1 MKVVASAPEG
11 LEKSLAEEISNLG
24 GFNINTYK
32 RFINFECDFETF
44 YRVHFYSRLAF
55 RFYREIASFNC
66 YDKQSLYAG
75 VRDSFDWLNWL
86 HFDKTFNVQVTG
98 RTSSLSHTHFTALEV
113 KNSITDLQQAVWNKR
128 SNISLANPDFIIHLH
143 LNNNK
148 AILSLQSS
156 VESLHKRGYRP
167 AIGNAPLKENLASGL
182 INMTK
187 WNGKVPLID
196 FMCGSGTFLIEAVN
210 QFLGVPINIDQVYL
224 FENWLDFRQ
233 DIYLNEKN
241 KAKNKIINYEKLPTI
256 IGCEINKKVFEQA
269 NVNISLAGLEN
280 YIELIN
286 NDFLALQLSC
296 SPGIIICNPPYG
308 KKLGDENELICLYE
322 QMGIFLK
329 NNFSGW
335 EFWLLSGNPKL
346 TKYLKMKSSLKIPVS
361 NGGIDCRW
369 IKYLIRLFNFCLKR
383 PLLSCLNLLM
393 FEEDKVLWLIFL
405 QASNLSLQE
414 INR

>member
-1 MKVVASAPEG
+1 MNVVASSPEG

-66 YDKQSLYAG
+66 YDKQSLYEG

-86 HFDKTFNVQVTG
+86 HYEKTFNVQVTG

-113 KNSITDLQQAVWNKR
+113 KNSITDLQKAVWNKR
-128 SNISLANPDFIIHLH
+128 SNISLENPDFIIHLH

-148 AILSLQSS
+148 AIISLQSS

-182 INMTK
+182 INMTQ

-224 FENWLDFRQ
+224 FENWLDFRK

-296 SPGIIICNPPYG
+296 TPGIIICNPPYG

-369 IKYLIRLFNFCLKR
+369 IKYLIR
-383 PLLSCLNLLM
+383 
-393 FEEDKVLWLIFL
+393 
-405 QASNLSLQE
+405 
-414 INR
+414 

>member
-1 MKVVASAPEG
+1 MNVVASSPAG

-75 VRDSFDWLNWL
+75 VRDSFDWLHWL

-98 RTSSLSHTHFTALEV
+98 RTSSLSHTHYTALEV

-128 SNISLANPDFIIHLH
+128 SNVSLANPDFIIHLH

-156 VESLHKRGYRP
+156 IESLHKRGYRP

-182 INMTK
+182 INMTQ

-210 QFLGVPINIDQVYL
+210 QYLEVPINIDQVYL
-224 FENWLDFRQ
+224 FENWLDFRK

-241 KAKNKIINYEKLPTI
+241 KAKNKIINYEKLPKI

-296 SPGIIICNPPYG
+296 TPGIIICNPPYG
-308 KKLGDENELICLYE
+308 KKLGDENELIYLYE

-369 IKYLIRLFNFCLKR
+369 IKYLIR
-383 PLLSCLNLLM
+383 
-393 FEEDKVLWLIFL
+393 
-405 QASNLSLQE
+405 
-414 INR
+414 

>member
-1 MKVVASAPEG
+1 MNVVASSPEG

-128 SNISLANPDFIIHLH
+128 SNISLDNPDFIIHLH

-182 INMTK
+182 INMTQ

-210 QFLGVPINIDQVYL
+210 QYLGVPINIDQVYL
-224 FENWLDFRQ
+224 FENWLDFRK

-241 KAKNKIINYEKLPTI
+241 KAKNKIINYEKLPKI

-296 SPGIIICNPPYG
+296 TPGIIICNPPYG

-369 IKYLIRLFNFCLKR
+369 IKYLIR
-383 PLLSCLNLLM
+383 
-393 FEEDKVLWLIFL
+393 
-405 QASNLSLQE
+405 
-414 INR
+414 

>member
-1 MKVVASAPEG
+1 MNVVASSPEG

-66 YDKQSLYAG
+66 YDKQSLYEG

-86 HFDKTFNVQVTG
+86 HFEKTFNVQVTG

-128 SNISLANPDFIIHLH
+128 SNISLDNPDFIIHLH

-182 INMTK
+182 INMTQ

-210 QFLGVPINIDQVYL
+210 QFLEVPINIDQVYL
-224 FENWLDFRQ
+224 FENWLDFRK

-296 SPGIIICNPPYG
+296 TPGIIICNPPYG

-369 IKYLIRLFNFCLKR
+369 IKYLIR
-383 PLLSCLNLLM
+383 
-393 FEEDKVLWLIFL
+393 
-405 QASNLSLQE
+405 
-414 INR
+414 

>member
-1 MKVVASAPEG
+1 MNVVASSPEG

-128 SNISLANPDFIIHLH
+128 SNISLDNPDFIIHLH

-182 INMTK
+182 INMTQ

-210 QFLGVPINIDQVYL
+210 QYLGVPINIDQVYL
-224 FENWLDFRQ
+224 FENWLDFRK

-286 NDFLALQLSC
+286 NDFLTLQLSC
-296 SPGIIICNPPYG
+296 TPGIIICNPPYG
-308 KKLGDENELICLYE
+308 KKLGDENELIYLYE

-369 IKYLIRLFNFCLKR
+369 IKYLVR
-383 PLLSCLNLLM
+383 
-393 FEEDKVLWLIFL
+393 
-405 QASNLSLQE
+405 
-414 INR
+414 

>member
-1 MKVVASAPEG
+1 MNVVASSPEG

-98 RTSSLSHTHFTALEV
+98 KTSSLSHTHFTALEV

-128 SNISLANPDFIIHLH
+128 SNISLDNPDFIIHLH

-182 INMTK
+182 INMTQ

-210 QFLGVPINIDQVYL
+210 QYLGVPINIDQVYL
-224 FENWLDFRQ
+224 FENWLDFRK

-296 SPGIIICNPPYG
+296 TPGIIICNPPYG

-369 IKYLIRLFNFCLKR
+369 IKYLIR
-383 PLLSCLNLLM
+383 
-393 FEEDKVLWLIFL
+393 
-405 QASNLSLQE
+405 
-414 INR
+414 

>member
-1 MKVVASAPEG
+1 MNVVASSAEG

-24 GFNINTYK
+24 GFNINTFK
-32 RFINFECDFETF
+32 RFINFECDLETF

-86 HFDKTFNVQVTG
+86 YFDKTFNVQVTG

-128 SNISLANPDFIIHLH
+128 SNISLDNPDFIIHLH

-167 AIGNAPLKENLASGL
+167 AIGYAPLKENLASGL
-182 INMTK
+182 INMTQ

-269 NVNISLAGLEN
+269 NLNISLAGLEN

-286 NDFLALQLSC
+286 NDFLELQLSC
-296 SPGIIICNPPYG
+296 TPGIIICNPPYG
-308 KKLGDENELICLYE
+308 KKLGDENELISLYE

-329 NNFSGW
+329 NNFSAW

-369 IKYLIRLFNFCLKR
+369 IKYLIR
-383 PLLSCLNLLM
+383 
-393 FEEDKVLWLIFL
+393 
-405 QASNLSLQE
+405 
-414 INR
+414 

>member
-1 MKVVASAPEG
+1 MNVVASSPEG

-128 SNISLANPDFIIHLH
+128 SNISLDNPDFIIHLH
-143 LNNNK
+143 LNNNN

-156 VESLHKRGYRP
+156 LESLHKRGYRP

-182 INMTK
+182 INMTQ

-224 FENWLDFRQ
+224 FENWLDFRK

-241 KAKNKIINYEKLPTI
+241 KAKNKIINYEKLPKI
-256 IGCEINKKVFEQA
+256 IGSEINKKVFEQA

-296 SPGIIICNPPYG
+296 TPGIIICNPPYG
-308 KKLGDENELICLYE
+308 KKLGDENELIYLYE

-369 IKYLIRLFNFCLKR
+369 IKYLIR
-383 PLLSCLNLLM
+383 
-393 FEEDKVLWLIFL
+393 
-405 QASNLSLQE
+405 
-414 INR
+414 

>member
-1 MKVVASAPEG
+1 MNVVASSPEG

-75 VRDSFDWLNWL
+75 VRDSFDWLNWV

-128 SNISLANPDFIIHLH
+128 SNISLDNPDFIIHLH

-182 INMTK
+182 INMTQ

-224 FENWLDFRQ
+224 FENWLDFRK

-296 SPGIIICNPPYG
+296 TPGIIICNPPYG

-369 IKYLIRLFNFCLKR
+369 IKYLIR
-383 PLLSCLNLLM
+383 
-393 FEEDKVLWLIFL
+393 
-405 QASNLSLQE
+405 
-414 INR
+414 

>member
-1 MKVVASAPEG
+1 MNVVASSPEG

-113 KNSITDLQQAVWNKR
+113 KNSITDLQQSVWNKR
-128 SNISLANPDFIIHLH
+128 SNISLDNPDFIIHLH

-182 INMTK
+182 INMTQ

-210 QFLGVPINIDQVYL
+210 QFLRVPINIDQVYL
-224 FENWLDFRQ
+224 FENWLDFKK

-296 SPGIIICNPPYG
+296 TPGIIICNPPYG
-308 KKLGDENELICLYE
+308 KKLGDANELICLYE

-335 EFWLLSGNPKL
+335 EFWMLSGNPKL

-369 IKYLIRLFNFCLKR
+369 IKYLIR
-383 PLLSCLNLLM
+383 
-393 FEEDKVLWLIFL
+393 
-405 QASNLSLQE
+405 
-414 INR
+414 

>member
-1 MKVVASAPEG
+1 MNVVASSPEG

-113 KNSITDLQQAVWNKR
+113 KNSITDLQKAVWNKR

-182 INMTK
+182 INMTQ

-224 FENWLDFRQ
+224 FENWLDFRK

-296 SPGIIICNPPYG
+296 IPGIIICNPPYG

-369 IKYLIRLFNFCLKR
+369 IKYLIR
-383 PLLSCLNLLM
+383 
-393 FEEDKVLWLIFL
+393 
-405 QASNLSLQE
+405 
-414 INR
+414 

>member
-1 MKVVASAPEG
+1 MNVVASAPEG

-128 SNISLANPDFIIHLH
+128 SNISLDNPDFIIHLH

-182 INMTK
+182 INMTQ

-210 QFLGVPINIDQVYL
+210 QFLEVPINIDQVYL
-224 FENWLDFRQ
+224 FENWLDFRK

-296 SPGIIICNPPYG
+296 TPGIIICNPPYG

-322 QMGIFLK
+322 QIGIFLK

-369 IKYLIRLFNFCLKR
+369 IKYLIR
-383 PLLSCLNLLM
+383 
-393 FEEDKVLWLIFL
+393 
-405 QASNLSLQE
+405 
-414 INR
+414 

>member
-1 MKVVASAPEG
+1 MNVVASSPEG

-55 RFYREIASFNC
+55 RFYREIASFSC

-98 RTSSLSHTHFTALEV
+98 RTSSLSHSHFTALEV

-128 SNISLANPDFIIHLH
+128 SNISLDNPDFIIHLH

-156 VESLHKRGYRP
+156 LESLHKRGYRP

-182 INMTK
+182 INMTQ

-210 QFLGVPINIDQVYL
+210 QFLGVPININQVYL
-224 FENWLDFRQ
+224 FENWLDFRK

-296 SPGIIICNPPYG
+296 TPGIIICNPPYG

-369 IKYLIRLFNFCLKR
+369 IKYLIR
-383 PLLSCLNLLM
+383 
-393 FEEDKVLWLIFL
+393 
-405 QASNLSLQE
+405 
-414 INR
+414 

>member
-1 MKVVASAPEG
+1 MNVVASCPEG

-24 GFNINTYK
+24 GLNINTFK

-75 VRDSFDWLNWL
+75 VSDSFDWLNWL

-143 LNNNK
+143 LNNNQ

-182 INMTK
+182 INMTQ

-210 QFLGVPINIDQVYL
+210 QYLGVPINIDQVYL
-224 FENWLDFRQ
+224 FENWLDFRK
-233 DIYLNEKN
+233 DIYLIEKN

-296 SPGIIICNPPYG
+296 TPGIIICNPPYG
-308 KKLGDENELICLYE
+308 KKLGDENELIYLYE

-369 IKYLIRLFNFCLKR
+369 IKYLIR
-383 PLLSCLNLLM
+383 
-393 FEEDKVLWLIFL
+393 
-405 QASNLSLQE
+405 
-414 INR
+414 

>member
-1 MKVVASAPEG
+1 MNVVASAPEG

-182 INMTK
+182 INMTQ

-224 FENWLDFRQ
+224 FENWLDFRK

-296 SPGIIICNPPYG
+296 TPGIIICNPPYG
-308 KKLGDENELICLYE
+308 KKLGDENELIFLYE

-369 IKYLIRLFNFCLKR
+369 IKYLIR
-383 PLLSCLNLLM
+383 
-393 FEEDKVLWLIFL
+393 
-405 QASNLSLQE
+405 
-414 INR
+414 

>member
-1 MKVVASAPEG
+1 MNVVASSPEG

-24 GFNINTYK
+24 GFNINSYK

-66 YDKQSLYAG
+66 YDKQSLYTW

-113 KNSITDLQQAVWNKR
+113 KNSITDLQQSVWNKR
-128 SNISLANPDFIIHLH
+128 SNISLDNPDFIIHLH

-182 INMTK
+182 INMTQ

-210 QFLGVPINIDQVYL
+210 QFLGVPINIDRVYL
-224 FENWLDFRQ
+224 FENWLDFRK

-241 KAKNKIINYEKLPTI
+241 KAKNKIINYEKLPPI

-296 SPGIIICNPPYG
+296 TPGIIICNPPYG

-369 IKYLIRLFNFCLKR
+369 IKYLIR
-383 PLLSCLNLLM
+383 
-393 FEEDKVLWLIFL
+393 
-405 QASNLSLQE
+405 
-414 INR
+414 

>member
-1 MKVVASAPEG
+1 MNVVASSPEG

-24 GFNINTYK
+24 GFNINTFK

-182 INMTK
+182 INMTQ

-210 QFLGVPINIDQVYL
+210 QYLGVPINIDQVYL
-224 FENWLDFRQ
+224 FENWLDFRK

-241 KAKNKIINYEKLPTI
+241 KAKNKIINYKKLPTI

-296 SPGIIICNPPYG
+296 TPGIIICNPPYG
-308 KKLGDENELICLYE
+308 KKLGDENELIYLYE

-369 IKYLIRLFNFCLKR
+369 IKYLIR
-383 PLLSCLNLLM
+383 
-393 FEEDKVLWLIFL
+393 
-405 QASNLSLQE
+405 
-414 INR
+414 

>member
-1 MKVVASAPEG
+1 MNVVASSPEG

-128 SNISLANPDFIIHLH
+128 SNISLDNPDFIIHLH

-182 INMTK
+182 INMTQ

-210 QFLGVPINIDQVYL
+210 QFLRVPINIDQVYL
-224 FENWLDFRQ
+224 FENWLDFRK

-296 SPGIIICNPPYG
+296 TPGIIICNPPYG
-308 KKLGDENELICLYE
+308 KKLGDENELIYLYE

-369 IKYLIRLFNFCLKR
+369 IKYLIR
-383 PLLSCLNLLM
+383 
-393 FEEDKVLWLIFL
+393 
-405 QASNLSLQE
+405 
-414 INR
+414 

>member
-1 MKVVASAPEG
+1 MNVVASSPAG

-182 INMTK
+182 INMTQ

-224 FENWLDFRQ
+224 FENWLDFRK

-296 SPGIIICNPPYG
+296 TPGIIICNPPYG
-308 KKLGDENELICLYE
+308 KKLGDENELIYLYE

-369 IKYLIRLFNFCLKR
+369 IKYLIR
-383 PLLSCLNLLM
+383 
-393 FEEDKVLWLIFL
+393 
-405 QASNLSLQE
+405 
-414 INR
+414 

>member
-1 MKVVASAPEG
+1 MNVVASAPEG

-66 YDKQSLYAG
+66 YDKQSLYEG

-86 HFDKTFNVQVTG
+86 HYEKTFNVQVTG

-128 SNISLANPDFIIHLH
+128 SNISLDNPDFIIHLH

-148 AILSLQSS
+148 AIISLQSS

-167 AIGNAPLKENLASGL
+167 AVGNAPLKENLASGL
-182 INMTK
+182 INMTQ

-210 QFLGVPINIDQVYL
+210 QFLEVPINIDQVYL
-224 FENWLDFRQ
+224 FENWLDFRK

-296 SPGIIICNPPYG
+296 TPGIIICNPPYG
-308 KKLGDENELICLYE
+308 KKLGDENELIYLYE

-369 IKYLIRLFNFCLKR
+369 IKYLIR
-383 PLLSCLNLLM
+383 
-393 FEEDKVLWLIFL
+393 
-405 QASNLSLQE
+405 
-414 INR
+414 

>member
-1 MKVVASAPEG
+1 MNVVASSPEG

-86 HFDKTFNVQVTG
+86 HFNKTFNVQVTG

-128 SNISLANPDFIIHLH
+128 SNISLDNPDFIIHLH

-182 INMTK
+182 INMTQ

-210 QFLGVPINIDQVYL
+210 QYLGVPINIDQVYL
-224 FENWLDFRQ
+224 FENWLDFRK

-296 SPGIIICNPPYG
+296 TPGIIICNPPYG
-308 KKLGDENELICLYE
+308 KKLGNENELICLYE

-369 IKYLIRLFNFCLKR
+369 IKYLVR
-383 PLLSCLNLLM
+383 
-393 FEEDKVLWLIFL
+393 
-405 QASNLSLQE
+405 
-414 INR
+414 

>member
-1 MKVVASAPEG
+1 MNVVASAPEG
-11 LEKSLAEEISNLG
+11 LEKYLAKEISNLG

-66 YDKQSLYAG
+66 YDRQSLYEG

-86 HFDKTFNVQVTG
+86 HFEKTFNVQVTG

-128 SNISLANPDFIIHLH
+128 SNISLDNPDFIIHLH
-143 LNNNK
+143 LKNNK

-182 INMTK
+182 INMTQ

-210 QFLGVPINIDQVYL
+210 QFLEVPINIDQVYL
-224 FENWLDFRQ
+224 FENWLDFRK

-241 KAKNKIINYEKLPTI
+241 KAKNKIINYEKLPKI
-256 IGCEINKKVFEQA
+256 LGCEINKKVFEQA

-286 NDFLALQLSC
+286 NDFLELQLKC
-296 SPGIIICNPPYG
+296 TPGIIICNPPYG
-308 KKLGDENELICLYE
+308 KKLGDENELIRLYE
-322 QMGIFLK
+322 QIGIFLK

-369 IKYLIRLFNFCLKR
+369 IKYLIR
-383 PLLSCLNLLM
+383 
-393 FEEDKVLWLIFL
+393 
-405 QASNLSLQE
+405 
-414 INR
+414 

>member
-1 MKVVASAPEG
+1 MNVVASSPEG

-24 GFNINTYK
+24 GLNINTYK

-75 VRDSFDWLNWL
+75 VRDSFDWLSWL

-167 AIGNAPLKENLASGL
+167 AVGKAPLKENLASGL
-182 INMTK
+182 IKMTQ

-196 FMCGSGTFLIEAVN
+196 LMCGSGTFLIEAVN
-210 QFLGVPINIDQVYL
+210 QFLQVPINIDQVYL
-224 FENWLDFRQ
+224 FENWLDFRK

-241 KAKNKIINYEKLPTI
+241 KAKNKIINYEKLPKI
-256 IGCEINKKVFEQA
+256 LGCEINKEVFDQA
-269 NVNISLAGLEN
+269 KENISLAGLEN

-286 NDFLALQLSC
+286 NDFLELQLQC

-308 KKLGDENELICLYE
+308 KKLGDENELIYLYE
-322 QMGIFLK
+322 QIGIFLK
-329 NNFSGW
+329 KNFSAW

-369 IKYLIRLFNFCLKR
+369 IKYIIR
-383 PLLSCLNLLM
+383 
-393 FEEDKVLWLIFL
+393 
-405 QASNLSLQE
+405 
-414 INR
+414 

>member
-1 MKVVASAPEG
+1 MNVVASSPEG
-11 LEKSLAEEISNLG
+11 LEKSLSEEISNLG

-98 RTSSLSHTHFTALEV
+98 RTSSLSHSHFTALEV
-113 KNSITDLQQAVWNKR
+113 KNSITDLQQAVWNNR

-182 INMTK
+182 INMTQ

-210 QFLGVPINIDQVYL
+210 QYLGVPINIDQVYL
-224 FENWLDFRQ
+224 FENWLDFRK

-241 KAKNKIINYEKLPTI
+241 KAKNKIINYEKLPKI
-256 IGCEINKKVFEQA
+256 IGCEINKKVLEQA

-296 SPGIIICNPPYG
+296 TPGIIICNPPYG
-308 KKLGDENELICLYE
+308 KKLGDENELIYLYE

-369 IKYLIRLFNFCLKR
+369 IKYLIR
-383 PLLSCLNLLM
+383 
-393 FEEDKVLWLIFL
+393 
-405 QASNLSLQE
+405 
-414 INR
+414 

>member
-1 MKVVASAPEG
+1 MNVVASAPEG

-24 GFNINTYK
+24 GFNINPYK
-32 RFINFECDFETF
+32 RFINFECDFATF

-55 RFYREIASFNC
+55 RFYREIASFSC
-66 YDKQSLYAG
+66 YDKQSLYEG

-86 HFDKTFNVQVTG
+86 HFEKTFNVQVTG

-113 KNSITDLQQAVWNKR
+113 KNSITDLQKAVWNKR
-128 SNISLANPDFIIHLH
+128 SNISLDDPDFIIHLH

-148 AILSLQSS
+148 AIISLQSS
-156 VESLHKRGYRP
+156 LESLHKRGYRP
-167 AIGNAPLKENLASGL
+167 AVGNAPLKENLASGL

-196 FMCGSGTFLIEAVN
+196 LMCGSGTFLIEAVN
-210 QFLGVPINIDQVYL
+210 QFLDVPINIDQVYL
-224 FENWLDFRQ
+224 FENWLDFRK
-233 DIYLNEKN
+233 DIYLKEKN
-241 KAKNKIINYEKLPTI
+241 KAKNKTINYKKLPKI
-256 IGCEINKKVFEQA
+256 IGCEVNRKVFDQA
-269 NVNISLAGLEN
+269 KVNISLAGLEN

-286 NDFLALQLSC
+286 NNFLELKFKC
-296 SPGIIICNPPYG
+296 TPGIIICNPPYG

-369 IKYLIRLFNFCLKR
+369 IKYLIR
-383 PLLSCLNLLM
+383 
-393 FEEDKVLWLIFL
+393 
-405 QASNLSLQE
+405 
-414 INR
+414 

>member
-1 MKVVASAPEG
+1 MNVVASSPEG

-128 SNISLANPDFIIHLH
+128 SNISLDNPDFIIHLH

-182 INMTK
+182 INMTQ

-196 FMCGSGTFLIEAVN
+196 VMCGSGTFLIEAVN

-224 FENWLDFRQ
+224 FENWLDFRK

-296 SPGIIICNPPYG
+296 TPGIIICNPPYG
-308 KKLGDENELICLYE
+308 KKLGDENELIYLYE

-369 IKYLIRLFNFCLKR
+369 IKYLIR
-383 PLLSCLNLLM
+383 
-393 FEEDKVLWLIFL
+393 
-405 QASNLSLQE
+405 
-414 INR
+414 

>member
-1 MKVVASAPEG
+1 MNVVASSPEG

-128 SNISLANPDFIIHLH
+128 SNISLDNPDFIIHLH

-182 INMTK
+182 INMTQ

-224 FENWLDFRQ
+224 FENWLDFRK

-241 KAKNKIINYEKLPTI
+241 KAKNKIINYEKLPI
-256 IGCEINKKVFEQA
+256 LIGCEINKKVFEQA

-296 SPGIIICNPPYG
+296 TPGIIICNPPYG

-369 IKYLIRLFNFCLKR
+369 IKYLIR
-383 PLLSCLNLLM
+383 
-393 FEEDKVLWLIFL
+393 
-405 QASNLSLQE
+405 
-414 INR
+414 

>member
-1 MKVVASAPEG
+1 MNVVASSPEG

-55 RFYREIASFNC
+55 RFYRKIASFNC
-66 YDKQSLYAG
+66 YDKRSLYAG

-98 RTSSLSHTHFTALEV
+98 RTSSLSHSHFTALEV

-128 SNISLANPDFIIHLH
+128 SNISLDNPDFIIHLH

-156 VESLHKRGYRP
+156 LESLHKRGYRP

-182 INMTK
+182 INMTQ
-187 WNGKVPLID
+187 WNGQVPLID

-210 QFLGVPINIDQVYL
+210 QFLRVPINIDQVYL
-224 FENWLDFRQ
+224 FENWLDFRK

-296 SPGIIICNPPYG
+296 TPGMIICNPPYG

-346 TKYLKMKSSLKIPVS
+346 TQYLKMKSSLKIPVS

-369 IKYLIRLFNFCLKR
+369 IKYLIR
-383 PLLSCLNLLM
+383 
-393 FEEDKVLWLIFL
+393 
-405 QASNLSLQE
+405 
-414 INR
+414 

>member
-1 MKVVASAPEG
+1 MNVVASSPEG

-128 SNISLANPDFIIHLH
+128 SNISLDNPDFIIHLH

-182 INMTK
+182 INMTQ

-210 QFLGVPINIDQVYL
+210 QFLGVPINIDQIYL
-224 FENWLDFRQ
+224 FENWLDFRK

-296 SPGIIICNPPYG
+296 TPGIIICNPPYG
-308 KKLGDENELICLYE
+308 KKLGDENELIYLYE

-369 IKYLIRLFNFCLKR
+369 IKYLIR
-383 PLLSCLNLLM
+383 
-393 FEEDKVLWLIFL
+393 
-405 QASNLSLQE
+405 
-414 INR
+414 

>member
-1 MKVVASAPEG
+1 MNVVASSPEG

-128 SNISLANPDFIIHLH
+128 SNISLDNPDFIIHLH

-182 INMTK
+182 INMTQ

-241 KAKNKIINYEKLPTI
+241 KAKNKIINYEKLPKI

-286 NDFLALQLSC
+286 NDFLALQLNGT
-296 SPGIIICNPPYG
+296 PGIIICNPPYG

-369 IKYLIRLFNFCLKR
+369 IKYLIK
-383 PLLSCLNLLM
+383 
-393 FEEDKVLWLIFL
+393 
-405 QASNLSLQE
+405 
-414 INR
+414 

>member
-1 MKVVASAPEG
+1 MNVVASSPEG

-128 SNISLANPDFIIHLH
+128 SNISLDNPDFIIHLH

-182 INMTK
+182 INMTQ

-224 FENWLDFRQ
+224 FENWLDFRK

-241 KAKNKIINYEKLPTI
+241 KAKNKIINYEKLPII

-296 SPGIIICNPPYG
+296 TPGIIICNPPYG

-335 EFWLLSGNPKL
+335 EFWLLSGNTKL

-369 IKYLIRLFNFCLKR
+369 IKYLIR
-383 PLLSCLNLLM
+383 
-393 FEEDKVLWLIFL
+393 
-405 QASNLSLQE
+405 
-414 INR
+414 

>member
-1 MKVVASAPEG
+1 MNVVASSPEG

-113 KNSITDLQQAVWNKR
+113 KNSITDLQKAVWNKR
-128 SNISLANPDFIIHLH
+128 SNISLDNPDFIIHLH

-182 INMTK
+182 INMTQ

-224 FENWLDFRQ
+224 FENWLDFRK

-241 KAKNKIINYEKLPTI
+241 KAKNKIINYEKLPII

-296 SPGIIICNPPYG
+296 TPGIIICNPPYG
-308 KKLGDENELICLYE
+308 KKLGDENELIYLYE

-369 IKYLIRLFNFCLKR
+369 IKYLIR
-383 PLLSCLNLLM
+383 
-393 FEEDKVLWLIFL
+393 
-405 QASNLSLQE
+405 
-414 INR
+414 